1 MPIDRPWRTIRTL
14 VLGKTPS
21 KLVLTRPN
29 RTKLALLRFTPNR
42 SGEMLA
48 QKSSWLLKGRTMS
61 DRWVS
66 VEEIAEYL
74 GVSKDTV
81 YGWIAK
87 KDMPAHKV
95 GRLWK
100 FKTDEVDE
108 WVRCGKASDDHK
120 ENEAAEP
127 VSQKRKRAGGE
138 KTDG

>member
-1 MPIDRPWRTIRTL
+1 MERIHILRDRVDSRGCPPRD
-14 VLGKTPS
+14 PS
-21 KLVLTRPN
+21 KYEQIQLN
-29 RTKLALLRFTPNR
+29 RVNFGLLHPDRVRN
-42 SGEMLA
+42 SDSE
-48 QKSSWLLKGRTMS
+48 SIWLLKGRTMS

-100 FKTDEVDE
+100 FKANEVDD
-108 WVRCGKASDDHK
+108 WVRNGKASDDHK
-120 ENEAAEP
+120 EKETAEA
-127 VSQKRKRAGGE
+127 VSQKGKNAGGS
-138 KTDG
+138 KADG

>member
-1 MPIDRPWRTIRTL
+1 
-14 VLGKTPS
+14 
-21 KLVLTRPN
+21 
-29 RTKLALLRFTPNR
+29 
-42 SGEMLA
+42 
-48 QKSSWLLKGRTMS
+48 MS

-100 FKTDEVDE
+100 FKTDEVDD
-108 WVRCGKASDDHK
+108 WVRCGKASDDQK
-120 ENEAAEP
+120 EGEAIK
-127 VSQKRKRAGGE
+127 VDSQKGKNAGGG

>member
-1 MPIDRPWRTIRTL
+1 
-14 VLGKTPS
+14 
-21 KLVLTRPN
+21 
-29 RTKLALLRFTPNR
+29 
-42 SGEMLA
+42 
-48 QKSSWLLKGRTMS
+48 MS

-100 FKTDEVDE
+100 FKTDEIDD
-108 WVRCGKASDDHK
+108 WVRTGKASDDYK
-120 ENEAAEP
+120 ENEAAGHTPQERRS
-127 VSQKRKRAGGE
+127 VDE
-138 KTDG
+138 

>member
-1 MPIDRPWRTIRTL
+1 
-14 VLGKTPS
+14 
-21 KLVLTRPN
+21 
-29 RTKLALLRFTPNR
+29 
-42 SGEMLA
+42 
-48 QKSSWLLKGRTMS
+48 MS

-100 FKTDEVDE
+100 FKTDEIDD
-108 WVRCGKASDDHK
+108 WVRTGKASDDYK
-120 ENEAAEP
+120 ENEAAGLI
-127 VSQKRKRAGGE
+127 SRKGKHAGGE
-138 KTDG
+138 KEDG

>member
-1 MPIDRPWRTIRTL
+1 MPIDRPWRTIRAL

-21 KLVLTRPN
+21 KLVQIRPN

-42 SGEMLA
+42 SGEMLV